1 MKNYTIKITEVK
13 EQNSRLVVLF
23 KIFDKEEN
31 GIEYKAKVF
40 KNDLWVYE
48 IEYKKGMNVWKLKYD
63 LILELRKG
71 GVI

>member
-1 MKNYTIKITEVK
+1 MKNYIIKITEVK
-13 EQNSRLVVLF
+13 KKDSRLFVLF

-31 GIEYKAKVF
+31 EIEYKAKVF